1 MAARPS
7 ARIALEIRR
16 RITSGELRPGDRVPS
31 TRQITREW
39 GVAIATATRVLAT
52 LRHEGLVRAVPG
64 VGTVV
69 AAPGAGAP
77 VRPGAVELRK
87 PLAPDRDLSTEIVV
101 ATAIGIA
108 DAEGLAAVSMRRVA
122 AALHIPT
129 MSLYR
134 HVRAKEELVLLMID
148 AAFGEEP
155 LPAPPPPSWRA
166 QLETAARIQWGL
178 YKKHP
183 WLAPVISITRPQVL
197 PNGVRHTEWALRAV
211 DGLGLDVNI
220 RLHVAVAL
228 LSLVRG
234 AATNMEAEAE
244 ARLETGLDSDEW
256 LRLHET
262 EMAKAFATGP
272 YPHLE
277 QVISDPEADM
287 DLDSLFE
294 FGLARFLDGVEAMID
309 HGG

>member
-7 ARIALEIRR
+7 VRIAGAIRR
-16 RITSGELRPGDRVPS
+16 RITTGELRPGDRVPS
-31 TRQITREW
+31 TRQIAREW

-52 LRHEGLVRAVPG
+52 LRQEGLVVAVPG

-69 AAPGAGAP
+69 SGSGVP
-77 VRPGAVELRK
+77 VRAAAESRR
-87 PLAPDRDLSTEIVV
+87 PLTAGYDLSREVV
-101 ATAIGIA
+101 VGTAIGIA
-108 DAEGLAAVSMRRVA
+108 DGEGLAALSMRRLA
-122 AALHIPT
+122 AALHVPT

-134 HVRAKEELVLLMID
+134 HVRAKDELVLLMID
-148 AAFGEEP
+148 SAFGEEP
-155 LPAPPPPSWRA
+155 LPDPPPRGWRA
-166 QLETAARIQWGL
+166 QLEIAARIQWRL

-183 WLAPVISITRPQVL
+183 WLAPLISMTRPQVL

-211 DGLGLDVNI
+211 DGLGLDVNT

-234 AATNMEAEAE
+234 AATNLEAEVE
-244 ARLETGLDSDEW
+244 AQVDTGLDSEEW
-256 LRLHET
+256 MRLHEA
-262 EMAKAFATGP
+262 EMAEAFATGP

-277 QVISDPEADM
+277 RVTSHPEADM

-294 FGLARFLDGVEAMID
+294 FGLGRFLDGVESLIRARI
-309 HGG
+309 